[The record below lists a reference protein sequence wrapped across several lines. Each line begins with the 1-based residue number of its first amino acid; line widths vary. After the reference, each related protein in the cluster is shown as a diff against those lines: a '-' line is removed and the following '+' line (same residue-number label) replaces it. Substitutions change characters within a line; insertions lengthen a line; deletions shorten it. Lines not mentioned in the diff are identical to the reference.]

1 MEALLNPRT
10 SALLFHDRTDNKIK
24 CLIYKEH
31 ASLFRDVPPVG
42 NDVKING
49 SVILRPSKG
58 RYRFAITDIEMPGIS
73 QKDQIVSV
81 SFLTNTLRTSIE
93 AYSNK
98 IQGKIFKNPTKNPA
112 GYIHLYLKDANANEG
127 TVTEI
132 IECQLPPNIAKGLP
146 FRLKKSDKVS
156 IDGQFSIFPG
166 VSRYQIIAR
175 DIQRV
180 LSADLQ
186 EDEDQVVTAV
196 ESYFSQFQ
204 GFSTAK
210 ECEIQMP
217 FEQRRPD
224 IVLIDSEGVFAAIA
238 ECKRNNVIGYGLEQL
253 KSYLCATDTRFGVFA
268 NRTDRDTWIFYKTAS
283 PQSISTDR
291 SF

>member
-1 MEALLNPRT
+1 MSTVYSVSEITNILST
-10 SALLFHDRTDNKIK
+10 IIKDQSALQNVWVHGKISWKPSSIPEHPPYSFMIEGTDNKIK

-42 NDVKING
+42 NDVFING

-204 GFSTAK
+204 
-210 ECEIQMP
+210 
-217 FEQRRPD
+217 
-224 IVLIDSEGVFAAIA
+224 
-238 ECKRNNVIGYGLEQL
+238 
-253 KSYLCATDTRFGVFA
+253 
-268 NRTDRDTWIFYKTAS
+268 
-283 PQSISTDR
+283 
-291 SF
+291 